1 MIDLDKTKHI
11 CSEENIKI
19 MLTNTNKLIEFNE
32 QIMST
37 IKCYEDSQPKTKDP
51 EKGDAGGK

>member
-1 MIDLDKTKHI
+1 
-11 CSEENIKI
+11 